1 MGPRPHQRHVAAND
15 IDELRQFID
24 ARSPQHP
31 ADARHALVVAF
42 GLNDRTAVFQ
52 HRHRPEFENEEFAI
66 VEAATPLTEDYRP
79 TTVEPDHERD
89 REQKRKWRAAHP
101 DQNRERK
108 RKWCAAHP
116 EKVAAKSKAQ
126 HAKRKGNGG
135 SYTAKQW
142 LQLKKTYGR
151 CVGCGLSEAAI
162 IALGRTLAADH
173 VLPIAKGG
181 SSNIDNIQ
189 PLCHGRGGCNNKK
202 AARHIDYRR
211 TA

>member
-1 MGPRPHQRHVAAND
+1 MAFKNKEEERAYRKAYRETHQD
-15 IDELRQFID
+15 Q
-24 ARSPQHP
+24 AR
-31 ADARHALVVAF
+31 
-42 GLNDRTAVFQ
+42 
-52 HRHRPEFENEEFAI
+52 
-66 VEAATPLTEDYRP
+66 
-79 TTVEPDHERD
+79 ERN
-89 REQKRKWRAAHP
+89 RKWRAAHP
-101 DQNRERK
+101 DQNRERDRENA
-108 RKWCAAHP
+108 RKWRAAHP
-116 EKVAAKSKAQ
+116 DKVAANSKAQ

>member
-1 MGPRPHQRHVAAND
+1 MAFKNKEEERAYQKAWYIAN
-15 IDELRQFID
+15 LKR
-24 ARSPQHP
+24 
-31 ADARHALVVAF
+31 
-42 GLNDRTAVFQ
+42 
-52 HRHRPEFENEEFAI
+52 
-66 VEAATPLTEDYRP
+66 
-79 TTVEPDHERD
+79 ERA
-89 REQKRKWRAAHP
+89 KRAAYYHSHKEEARVY
-101 DQNRERK
+101 DNTHREEMIASAAEWNRQ
-108 RKWCAAHP
+108 HP

>member
-1 MGPRPHQRHVAAND
+1 MAFKNKEEERAYQKAWYIAN
-15 IDELRQFID
+15 LKR
-24 ARSPQHP
+24 
-31 ADARHALVVAF
+31 
-42 GLNDRTAVFQ
+42 
-52 HRHRPEFENEEFAI
+52 
-66 VEAATPLTEDYRP
+66 
-79 TTVEPDHERD
+79 ERA
-89 REQKRKWRAAHP
+89 KRAAYYHSHKEEARVYDNTHREERRKSRLEWQRAHP
-101 DQNRERK
+101 GYKKEYNSKYYASHREEMIASAAEWNRQ
-108 RKWCAAHP
+108 HP

>member
-1 MGPRPHQRHVAAND
+1 MIASAMEWN
-15 IDELRQFID
+15 RQ
-24 ARSPQHP
+24 
-31 ADARHALVVAF
+31 
-42 GLNDRTAVFQ
+42 
-52 HRHRPEFENEEFAI
+52 
-66 VEAATPLTEDYRP
+66 
-79 TTVEPDHERD
+79 
-89 REQKRKWRAAHP
+89 
-101 DQNRERK
+101 
-108 RKWCAAHP
+108 HP

>member
-1 MGPRPHQRHVAAND
+1 M
-15 IDELRQFID
+15 
-24 ARSPQHP
+24 
-31 ADARHALVVAF
+31 AF
-42 GLNDRTAVFQ
+42 KNKEEERAYRKAYYET
-52 HRHRPEFENEEFAI
+52 HR
-66 VEAATPLTEDYRP
+66 DQ
-79 TTVEPDHERD
+79 D
-89 REQKRKWRAAHP
+89 RERSRKWYYANLDKDRERARKWGADHPDQKREYNRKWRADHPDQRREYHRKWSAAHP
-101 DQNRERK
+101 D
-108 RKWCAAHP
+108 
-116 EKVAAKSKAQ
+116 KVAANSKTQ

>member
-1 MGPRPHQRHVAAND
+1 MAFKNKGEERAHKKAYRETHRDQERERSRKWYYANLD
-15 IDELRQFID
+15 K
-24 ARSPQHP
+24 
-31 ADARHALVVAF
+31 
-42 GLNDRTAVFQ
+42 
-52 HRHRPEFENEEFAI
+52 
-66 VEAATPLTEDYRP
+66 
-79 TTVEPDHERD
+79 D
-89 REQKRKWRAAHP
+89 RERTRKWRADHP
-101 DQNRERK
+101 DQNREYN
-108 RKWCAAHP
+108 RKWSAAHP
-116 EKVAAKSKAQ
+116 DKVVANRKAQ
-126 HAKRKGNGG
+126 HAKRRGNGG

-181 SSNIDNIQ
+181 SSNIENIQ